1 VLFSGPP
8 SFNTL
13 FGDFRDHRQPGSP
26 EVQPVYQDGQIVRFA
41 NDPATGIPP
50 KGPPWNG
57 SRVLY
62 LLHPSD
68 PVVWWSPDLIFS
80 EPDWISQA
88 PGRDVL
94 SAMFWVPFV
103 TFWLVTAD
111 LPFAA
116 SAPAGH
122 GHVYTAEFVDGWNA
136 VLRPAGI
143 TPAELAT
150 LRGII
155 ANGG

>member
-1 VLFSGPP
+1 M
-8 SFNTL
+8 
-13 FGDFRDHRQPGSP
+13 
-26 EVQPVYQDGQIVRFA
+26 
-41 NDPATGIPP
+41 
-50 KGPPWNG
+50 
-57 SRVLY
+57 
-62 LLHPSD
+62 HPSD

-80 EPDWISQA
+80 QPDWISEP

-122 GHVYTAEFVDGWNA
+122 GHVYSAEFVDGWNA
-136 VLRPAGI
+136 VMRPADI

-150 LRGII
+150 LRGIV
-155 ANGG
+155 ANDG

>member
-1 VLFSGPP
+1 
-8 SFNTL
+8 
-13 FGDFRDHRQPGSP
+13 
-26 EVQPVYQDGQIVRFA
+26 
-41 NDPATGIPP
+41 
-50 KGPPWNG
+50 
-57 SRVLY
+57 
-62 LLHPSD
+62 
-68 PVVWWSPDLIFS
+68 VVWWSPGLIFS
-80 EPDWISQA
+80 EPDWIGQA

-111 LPFAA
+111 LPVAA

-122 GHVYTAEFVDGWNA
+122 GRVYTTEFVDGWNA
-136 VLRPAGI
+136 ILRPAGI